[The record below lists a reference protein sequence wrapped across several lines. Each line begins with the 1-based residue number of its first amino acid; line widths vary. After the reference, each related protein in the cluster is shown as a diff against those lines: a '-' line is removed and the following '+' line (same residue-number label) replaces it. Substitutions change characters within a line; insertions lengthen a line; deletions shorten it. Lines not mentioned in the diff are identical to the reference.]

1 MGDRVAGVK
10 CFLRNYCRVT
20 VAALSCAALLACQS
34 PQAVPVVERG
44 QPPSNKLIHHIVT
57 SGETLYSIAWKYEL
71 DAQRLAALNGLQ
83 APYSLYSGQRL
94 SLAVPGQQGVSPS
107 YGAYAPGGQSSPVK
121 VAPVAESRVVVSD
134 APVAPAKVET
144 PAAAPPLPAQPP
156 LPSAGSSSGAGW
168 LWPVKGSVSREY
180 DATKVLKGIS
190 IYTDSQTPVMA
201 AAPGVVVYAG
211 DGLRGY
217 GKLIIV
223 KHSDTQLSAYA
234 HNHHILVRENQS
246 VKQGEQIAEV
256 GMDNAGRHRLYFEI
270 RENGKPIDPLIRLP
284 K

>member
-1 MGDRVAGVK
+1 VK
-10 CFLRNYCRVT
+10 CLQRNYGRAAL
-20 VAALSCAALLACQS
+20 AALSCAALLACQS
-34 PQAVPVVERG
+34 PQPVPVVERG
-44 QPPSNKLIHHIVT
+44 QPPSNKLVHHVVS

-71 DAQRLAALNGLQ
+71 DAQRLAAINGLQ
-83 APYSLYSGQRL
+83 TPYRLYSGQRL

-107 YGAYAPGGQSSPVK
+107 YGAYAPGGQSAPVK
-121 VAPVAESRVVVSD
+121 VAPVEESRLVVSS
-134 APVAPAKVET
+134 APVAPAKVEA
-144 PAAAPPLPAQPP
+144 PAAAPPLPTPPP
-156 LPSAGSSSGAGW
+156 LPSTGSSSGAGW
-168 LWPVKGSVSREY
+168 LWPVKGTVSREY

-190 IYTDSQTPVMA
+190 IFTDSQTPVMA

-234 HNHHILVRENQS
+234 HNHKILVSENQS

-256 GMDNAGRHRLYFEI
+256 GMDHAGKYRLYFEI